1 MNGFIA
7 TDKEKIKMAQTF
19 NANKLQILT
28 KIVIPSNI
36 PTFFNTLKVNIG
48 LTLVGVIS
56 GEFLV
61 SKGGLGYLIVYGGQ
75 VFQLDLVMTSVII
88 LAFLAALMY
97 ESIVI
102 INPKLE
108 EKENKDLLEKYKKMI
123 EEFSNREVTVEDL
136 GEKKLAYEIQKNN
149 TGRYALFNFFAE
161 PENIYELERNYRI
174 DDNIMKFIVV
184 RQDEL
189 EYDESAD
196 EEEEY

>member
-1 MNGFIA
+1 MR
-7 TDKEKIKMAQTF
+7 K
-19 NANKLQILT
+19 
-28 KIVIPSNI
+28 
-36 PTFFNTLKVNIG
+36 
-48 LTLVGVIS
+48 
-56 GEFLV
+56 
-61 SKGGLGYLIVYGGQ
+61 
-75 VFQLDLVMTSVII
+75 
-88 LAFLAALMY
+88 Y

-174 DDNIMKFIVV
+174 DDNIMKFVVV

>member
-1 MNGFIA
+1 MR
-7 TDKEKIKMAQTF
+7 K
-19 NANKLQILT
+19 
-28 KIVIPSNI
+28 
-36 PTFFNTLKVNIG
+36 
-48 LTLVGVIS
+48 
-56 GEFLV
+56 
-61 SKGGLGYLIVYGGQ
+61 
-75 VFQLDLVMTSVII
+75 
-88 LAFLAALMY
+88 Y

-123 EEFSNREVTVEDL
+123 EEFSNREVTVEDF

>member
-1 MNGFIA
+1 MR
-7 TDKEKIKMAQTF
+7 K
-19 NANKLQILT
+19 
-28 KIVIPSNI
+28 
-36 PTFFNTLKVNIG
+36 
-48 LTLVGVIS
+48 
-56 GEFLV
+56 
-61 SKGGLGYLIVYGGQ
+61 
-75 VFQLDLVMTSVII
+75 
-88 LAFLAALMY
+88 Y

-108 EKENKDLLEKYKKMI
+108 EKETKDLIERYKKII

-149 TGRYALFNFFAE
+149 TGHYALFNFFAE

>member
-1 MNGFIA
+1 MR
-7 TDKEKIKMAQTF
+7 K
-19 NANKLQILT
+19 
-28 KIVIPSNI
+28 
-36 PTFFNTLKVNIG
+36 
-48 LTLVGVIS
+48 
-56 GEFLV
+56 
-61 SKGGLGYLIVYGGQ
+61 
-75 VFQLDLVMTSVII
+75 
-88 LAFLAALMY
+88 Y

>member
-1 MNGFIA
+1 MRKYEN
-7 TDKEKIKMAQTF
+7 M
-19 NANKLQILT
+19 
-28 KIVIPSNI
+28 
-36 PTFFNTLKVNIG
+36 G
-48 LTLVGVIS
+48 L
-56 GEFLV
+56 
-61 SKGGLGYLIVYGGQ
+61 
-75 VFQLDLVMTSVII
+75 
-88 LAFLAALMY
+88 
-97 ESIVI
+97 
-102 INPKLE
+102 INQKLE

>member
-1 MNGFIA
+1 M
-7 TDKEKIKMAQTF
+7 KK
-19 NANKLQILT
+19 
-28 KIVIPSNI
+28 
-36 PTFFNTLKVNIG
+36 
-48 LTLVGVIS
+48 
-56 GEFLV
+56 
-61 SKGGLGYLIVYGGQ
+61 
-75 VFQLDLVMTSVII
+75 
-88 LAFLAALMY
+88 Y
-97 ESIVI
+97 ESIII